1 MNRRELLR
9 LVTLATGSVLIGSE
23 LLLSGCNST
32 NSDVAFTPFTADEM
46 AFLDEVGE
54 TILPATSSPGA
65 KAAEVGKFI
74 NIMIRDCYEAD
85 DQQTFRK
92 GLSELDE
99 ACKKATG
106 KKFLE
111 ATPQERE
118 QFLIALDKEA
128 KDHSKKKSLFDGEQN
143 KLYTQAQ
150 EKGDLQFKKERMQ
163 PHYFTMMKQLVM
175 IGFFTS
181 KIGATEALRH
191 IAVPGRYDGAMEY
204 KKGDKAW
211 SSK

>member
-23 LLLSGCNST
+23 LLLSGCNTTES
-32 NSDVAFTPFTADEM
+32 NAAFTTLTAEEI

-65 KAAEVGKFI
+65 KAAGVGVFI

-85 DQQTFRK
+85 DQQTFRN
-92 GLSELDE
+92 GISDLDE
-99 ACKKATG
+99 ACKKMQGTT
-106 KKFLE
+106 FLE
-111 ATPQERE
+111 ATAEQRE
-118 QFLIALDKEA
+118 QFLIVLDKEA
-128 KDHSKKKSLFDGEQN
+128 KDYSKKKTLFDSDQG

-181 KIGATEALRH
+181 KIGATQALRH
-191 IAVPGRYDGAMEY
+191 VPVPGRYDGAMEY

>member
-9 LVTLATGSVLIGSE
+9 LVALATGSVLIGSE
-23 LLLSGCNST
+23 LLLSGCNDAARNT
-32 NSDVAFTPFTADEM
+32 AFASFTADEIT
-46 AFLDEVGE
+46 FLDEVGE
-54 TILPATSSPGA
+54 TILPATATPGA

-74 NIMIRDCYEAD
+74 NVMIRDCYEAD
-85 DQQTFRK
+85 DQQTFRN
-92 GLSELDE
+92 GISELNE
-99 ACKKATG
+99 ACKKMHSRT
-106 KKFLE
+106 FLE
-111 ATPQERE
+111 ATTEQRE
-118 QFLIALDKEA
+118 QLLISLDKEA
-128 KDHSKKKSLFDGEQN
+128 KDYSKKKTLFDSEQS

-181 KIGATEALRH
+181 KVGATQALRH
-191 IAVPGRYDGAMEY
+191 VAVPGRYDGAMEY

>member
-9 LVTLATGSVLIGSE
+9 LVTLATGSALIGSE

-32 NSDVAFTPFTADEM
+32 ETTTSFTTLSAGEM

-74 NIMIRDCYEAD
+74 NIMIRDCYEKD
-85 DQQTFRK
+85 DQQTLRN
-92 GLSELDE
+92 GIPAID
-99 ACKKATG
+99 KAAEKMHG
-106 KKFLE
+106 SAFLKC
-111 ATPQERE
+111 TPEQRE
-118 QFLIALDKEA
+118 QLLISLDKEA
-128 KDHSKKKSLFDGEQN
+128 KEYQQQKNKFDSEQDDLAKK
-143 KLYTQAQ
+143 ARQ
-150 EKGDLQFKKERMQ
+150 ENNASFKKEKMP

-181 KIGATEALRH
+181 KAGATQALRH
-191 IAVPGRYDGAMEY
+191 VAVPGRYDGAMAY

>member
-9 LVTLATGSVLIGSE
+9 LVTMATGSVLIGSE
-23 LLLSGCNST
+23 LLLSGCNTTDSNT
-32 NSDVAFTPFTADEM
+32 AFASLTAEEI

-54 TILPATSSPGA
+54 TILPATASPGA

-74 NIMIRDCYEAD
+74 NVMIRDCYETD
-85 DQQTFRK
+85 DQQTFQK
-92 GLSELDE
+92 GIKELDL
-99 ACKKATG
+99 ACKKMQG
-106 KKFLE
+106 KTFLE
-111 ATPQERE
+111 ATAQQRE

-128 KDHSKKKSLFDGEQN
+128 KDYSKKKTLFDNEQG

-181 KIGATEALRH
+181 KTGATQALRH
-191 IAVPGRYDGAMEY
+191 VAVPGRYDGAMEY

>member
-9 LVTLATGSVLIGSE
+9 LVTLATGSALIGSE
-23 LLLSGCNST
+23 LLLSGC
-32 NSDVAFTPFTADEM
+32 SDADKQTVFTTLSSGEIN
-46 AFLDEVGE
+46 FLDEVGE

-65 KAAEVGKFI
+65 KTAEVGKFI
-74 NIMIRDCYEAD
+74 NVMLRDCYESD
-85 DQQTFRK
+85 DQQTFRD
-92 GLSELDE
+92 GIAAID
-99 ACKKATG
+99 KASNTMHG
-106 KKFLE
+106 KKFLD
-111 ATPQERE
+111 ATPEQRE
-118 QFLIALDKEA
+118 QLLIALDKEA
-128 KDHSKKKSLFDGEQN
+128 KEHSRKKSVFDNEQS

-150 EKGDLQFKKERMQ
+150 EKGDLQFRKEKMP

-181 KIGATEALRH
+181 KVGATEALRH
-191 IAVPGRYDGAMEY
+191 VAVPGRYDGAMEY

>member
-9 LVTLATGSVLIGSE
+9 LVTLATGSALIGSE
-23 LLLSGCNST
+23 LLLSGCNTTEAPS
-32 NSDVAFTPFTADEM
+32 AFTTLSENEM

-54 TILPATSSPGA
+54 TVLPATSSPGA
-65 KAAEVGKFI
+65 KAAGVGKFI

-85 DQQTFRK
+85 DQQTLRDGVPAIDK
-92 GLSELDE
+92 ASE
-99 ACKKATG
+99 KMHG

-111 ATPQERE
+111 CTPQQRE
-118 QFLIALDKEA
+118 QLLISLDKEA
-128 KDHSKKKSLFDGEQN
+128 KEYQQGKSKFDADQN
-143 KLYTQAQ
+143 ELANKAKLDNNASFRK
-150 EKGDLQFKKERMQ
+150 EKMP

-181 KIGATEALRH
+181 KAGATQALRH
-191 IAVPGRYDGAMEY
+191 VAVPGRYDGEMEY